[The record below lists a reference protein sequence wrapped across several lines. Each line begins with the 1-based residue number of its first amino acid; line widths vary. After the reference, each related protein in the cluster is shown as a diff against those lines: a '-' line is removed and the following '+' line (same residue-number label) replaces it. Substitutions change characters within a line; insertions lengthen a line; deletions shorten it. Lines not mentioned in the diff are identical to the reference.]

1 MGPSQVVLE
10 REGKLA
16 RITLNRP
23 QQLNA
28 LGRRAMEEL
37 EEALATVQREDPL
50 QILVITGAGE
60 KAFAA
65 GADIQELAA
74 LPPQEAEA
82 FSRFGQQI
90 LQHLEELGKPSIAAV
105 NGLALG
111 AGCELAVSCSLRIA
125 SETARFGQPEVN
137 LGIIPGWGGTQR
149 LPRLIGRGRALSL
162 ILTGEIID
170 AREAYRIGLVDG
182 VVAASE
188 LQASVEKLARD
199 LLQKGPIALRGALAA
214 VTGGGDRSQAEGM
227 RLEATIFGSLWET
240 EDRREGLRAFLEK
253 RQPDFQGR

>member
-1 MGPSQVVLE
+1 MDSSQVILE
-10 REGKLA
+10 KKDKVA
-16 RITLNRP
+16 WITLNRP

-37 EEALATVQREDPL
+37 DAALTEVERED
-50 QILVITGAGE
+50 QVQVLVITGAGQ

-74 LPPQEAEA
+74 LSPAEAEA
-82 FSRFGQQI
+82 FSRFGQSI
-90 LQHLEELGKPSIAAV
+90 FRHLEEAGKVSIAAV

-111 AGCELAVSCSLRIA
+111 AGCELAASCNLRIA
-125 SETARFGQPEVN
+125 SQSARFGQPEVN

-149 LPRLIGRGRALSL
+149 LPQITGRGHALRL

-170 AREAYRIGLVDG
+170 AQEAWRIGLIDK

-188 LQASVEKLARD
+188 LIPAAEGWAKE
-199 LLQKGPIALRGALAA
+199 LLGKGPLALLGALQA
-214 VTGGGDRSQAEGM
+214 VIGEADRSPNEGM
-227 RLEATIFGSLWET
+227 DREARIFGRLWET
-240 EDRREGLRAFLEK
+240 ADRQEGLKAFLEK
-253 RQPDFQGR
+253 RKPEFQGR